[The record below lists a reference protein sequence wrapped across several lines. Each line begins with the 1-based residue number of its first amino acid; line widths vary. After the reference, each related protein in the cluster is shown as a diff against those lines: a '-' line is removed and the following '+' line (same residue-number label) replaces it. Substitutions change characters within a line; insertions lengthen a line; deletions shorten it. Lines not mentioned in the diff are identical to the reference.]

1 MLFSQ
6 LKKISTMKLKL
17 WTLII
22 AGFGLFNIPAMAQTI
37 YPVTSG
43 EMIFS
48 QSNASFNQS
57 FINQYPNAK
66 LVANNVRYTV
76 FFHIGQYIHYDINN
90 KVGLFSGLAIR
101 NVGMITDE
109 TLPQTVTSTPSSAT
123 YSDYKIIRRQYMLGV
138 PLALK
143 VGAFNNHFYLYGGA
157 EYEMAFH
164 LKEKYWSNTF
174 DRSGSKTKSTQWFSN
189 QTPTFLPSVFAG
201 VQLPGGINLKFKYY
215 LTDFLNSDYTT
226 SRNSTEGSSFDISDL
241 SRYKESQVI
250 SFSLCWQFN
259 TSAIWEEGE
268 SIW

>member
-1 MLFSQ
+1 M
-6 LKKISTMKLKL
+6 KTKICILIVA
-17 WTLII
+17 TL
-22 AGFGLFNIPAMAQTI
+22 GLFNIPLMAQKI

-48 QSNASFNQS
+48 QSQSSFTSS
-57 FINQYPNAK
+57 FVNQYPTAK
-66 LVANNVRYTV
+66 LVANNVRFTV
-76 FFHIGQYIHYDINN
+76 FFHIGQYIHYDFNN
-90 KVGLFSGLAIR
+90 NVGMFSGLAIR

-109 TLPQTVTSTPSSAT
+109 TLPQTVSLTNGAAVP

-143 VGAFNNHFYLYGGA
+143 VGAFNNHFYLYGGG

-164 LKEKYWSNTF
+164 LKEKYWSGTF
-174 DRSGSKTKSTQWFSN
+174 DREGSKTKNTQWFSN

-226 SRNSTEGSSFDISDL
+226 SRNSTEGSTFDLSDL
-241 SRYKESQVI
+241 SRYQESQI
-250 SFSLCWQFN
+250 FSFSLCWQFDTAELWN
-259 TSAIWEEGE
+259 EE
-268 SIW
+268 